1 MAPAETDPKATAPKA
16 PTSKAAASKATA
28 RSKTGRTRNPERTR
42 EDILR
47 VATAEFADKG
57 LSGARIDE
65 IAAKTATTKR
75 MLYYYFGDKEG
86 LYRAVLANA
95 YQEIRYEE
103 AQVDIEHLDPEDAI
117 RAVAEITFDHHEAHP
132 DFIRLVSIE
141 NTHRGENLAAIEG
154 MAQTQQPAIETLE
167 RILVRGR
174 ELGLFRAD
182 VSSLDVHILISS
194 YCVFRIANRYTF
206 GTLFDWDPAAP
217 EHRAH
222 LRTMLGDVVLSY
234 LRSRPGRV

>member
-1 MAPAETDPKATAPKA
+1 MAPAETARKA
-16 PTSKAAASKATA
+16 PTRTTPK
-28 RSKTGRTRNPERTR
+28 RTRNPERTR

-47 VATAEFADKG
+47 VATTEFADKG

-95 YQEIRYEE
+95 YQEIRHEE
-103 AQVDIEHLDPEDAI
+103 AQVDVDHLDPEAAI

-132 DFIRLVSIE
+132 DFIRLVAIE

-154 MAQTQQPAIETLE
+154 IAETQRPAVETLD
-167 RILVRGR
+167 RILARGR
-174 ELGLFRAD
+174 ELGLFRDD
-182 VSSLDVHILISS
+182 VTPLDVHILISS
-194 YCVFRIANRYTF
+194 FCVFRIANRYTF
-206 GTLFDWDPAAP
+206 GTLFDWDLTAP
-217 EHRAH
+217 ENRTH
-222 LRTMLGDVVLSY
+222 LRTMLGDVILSY
-234 LRSRPGRV
+234 LRSNTGRED